1 MYAGEI
7 VSPIY
12 LSSSSLSS
20 AADSLNRNGDFLRNT
35 RNRDE
40 VEVVG
45 WHHQLNRHGFE
56 QVPGDGK
63 RQGSLLCCM
72 ESQSQIRQSD

>member
-7 VSPIY
+7 VSPVY

-20 AADSLNRNGDFLRNT
+20 AADSLNRKGDFLRKT

-45 WHHQLNRHGFE
+45 WYHWLKGHGFE
-56 QVPGDGK
+56 QAPGDGK
-63 RQGSLLCCM
+63 RQGSLLYCM
-72 ESQSQIRQSD
+72 ELQSQIRQSD